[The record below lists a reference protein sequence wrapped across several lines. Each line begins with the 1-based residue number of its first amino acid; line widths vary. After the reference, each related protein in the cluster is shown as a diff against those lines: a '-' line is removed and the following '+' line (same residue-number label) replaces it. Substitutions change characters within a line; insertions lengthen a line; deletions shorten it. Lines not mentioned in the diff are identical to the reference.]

1 MTAVCCGYECHFKCR
16 QLRENAAAAAA
27 AVWKLEIQIYANN
40 QIQLYPPCEN
50 DAAEQSEWA
59 GEQCATGD
67 DSEILPAKIVPE
79 EGGEEGYIRSLFS
92 SRNGTEPKGRIRA
105 RSTQNVMR
113 FCPRV
118 MEGWQREIWPLS

>member
-1 MTAVCCGYECHFKCR
+1 MTAVCCGYECHFKYR
-16 QLRENAAAAAA
+16 QLRENAAAAAAAA

-79 EGGEEGYIRSLFS
+79 KGVKRDTFEVFLVPGMV
-92 SRNGTEPKGRIRA
+92 RNRRDAYAPA
-105 RSTQNVMR
+105 A
-113 FCPRV
+113 PRT
-118 MEGWQREIWPLS
+118 